1 MVANLSGN
9 PHKVRRA
16 IVQRYYSG
24 PAVKNYQ
31 NIQQD
36 ETRELLRVMADSPD
50 DFYNHLKRSVA
61 LHVLTFTS
69 SQTHP

>member
-1 MVANLSGN
+1 MVANLSGT

-24 PAVKNYQ
+24 PAAKNYQ
-31 NIQQD
+31 IVQQD

-61 LHVLTFTS
+61 RNIPTFTS
-69 SQTHP
+69 